1 MVWTDVQKSALFI
14 INSDF
19 AANIQLF
26 FETTKMSLLF
36 CSRVLTVYLSPFPKI
51 TGPLPLASFM
61 YFLEIIAWGIEC
73 HTKIKHQHAVLD
85 PIGTTS
91 HNI

>member
-1 MVWTDVQKSALFI
+1 MMVWTEAQKSALFI

-36 CSRVLTVYLSPFPKI
+36 GGGMFYWSVFQMLCENFRNEIFRNV
-51 TGPLPLASFM
+51 FM
-61 YFLEIIAWGIEC
+61 
-73 HTKIKHQHAVLD
+73 
-85 PIGTTS
+85 
-91 HNI
+91 